1 MRLRSGTSGFS
12 YTEWKGSFYTDK
24 TRPKEMLAFYAA
36 RLDCVEINNTFY
48 RMPKPELFEGW
59 AGTVAGDFLF
69 ALKAT
74 QRITHRKQ
82 LAGGEQSVAELW
94 QVAQQLGPH
103 LGPVLFQLPPYME
116 KDLAELRRFVAS
128 LPRGMRA
135 VLEFRHASWFD
146 EDVFD
151 VLRAQRVALCC
162 SDMDPSSP
170 DDPGLEQP
178 LLATADFGYVR
189 LRRELYDDDALRR
202 WIAQARAQPWR
213 ELFVFFKH
221 EPTAPRYALALRS
234 LWESAP
240 PGQRPARGSTHGRV
254 P

>member
-12 YTEWKGSFYTDK
+12 YAEWKGNFYTDK
-24 TRPKEMLAFYAA
+24 TRPKDMLAFYAA

-59 AGTVAGDFLF
+59 ASTVAGDFLF

-82 LAGGEQSVAELW
+82 LAGGELNVAELW
-94 QVAQQLGPH
+94 QVAQRLGPR
-103 LGPVLFQLPPYME
+103 LGPVLFQLPPYMQ

-135 VLEFRHASWFD
+135 VLEFRHASWF
-146 EDVFD
+146 EQDVFD
-151 VLRAQRVALCC
+151 VLRGYGVALCC
-162 SDMDPSSP
+162 SDMDAAGP
-170 DDPGLEQP
+170 DDPGLEMP
-178 LLATADFGYVR
+178 LLATADFGYLR
-189 LRRELYDDDALRR
+189 LRREVYDDDALRG
-202 WIAQARAQPWR
+202 WIARARALPWR

-221 EPTAPRYALALRS
+221 EPTAPHYALALRS
-234 LWESAP
+234 LWEGAP
-240 PGQRPARGSTHGRV
+240 LQRAERRAAPAGV